1 MTVMNLTDLDVRFMA
16 RAIELAWRGQGL
28 VEPNPMVGCVIVH
41 GETIVGEGWHGRFGG
56 PHAEV
61 EALRAAGQRARGAT
75 LYVTLEPCCHHGKTP
90 PCTEAI
96 LAAQPARV
104 VVAQRDPF
112 PPVDGGGLRQL
123 AAAGIPV
130 EIGVLQPDARRLNA
144 PYLKLITDRRPWVHA
159 KWAMTLD
166 GKLATRSRDSRWIS
180 CESSRRIVHTLRGR
194 MDAILIGRGTAES
207 DDPQLTAR
215 PPGPRTALRIV
226 LDSHASLASDR
237 HLVQTAREIPVL
249 VVTGPQASARQAA
262 RLQAAGCEVFSATG
276 KSYPERI
283 ASLLDELGRRRLT
296 NVLVEGG
303 SGVFGALHDAGQ
315 MDEIHAFIAPKIVGG
330 ESALTPVAGTGL
342 PQIARAPVLEDPQFE
357 LIDGDVYI
365 HGRVRRDA
373 AQ

>member
-16 RAIELAWRGQGL
+16 RAIELAWRGQGR

-130 EIGVLQPDARRLNA
+130 EMGVLQPDARRLNA
-144 PYLKLITDRRPWVHA
+144 PYLKLITDRRPGY
-159 KWAMTLD
+159 T
-166 GKLATRSRDSRWIS
+166 
-180 CESSRRIVHTLRGR
+180 
-194 MDAILIGRGTAES
+194 
-207 DDPQLTAR
+207 P
-215 PPGPRTALRIV
+215 
-226 LDSHASLASDR
+226 
-237 HLVQTAREIPVL
+237 
-249 VVTGPQASARQAA
+249 
-262 RLQAAGCEVFSATG
+262 
-276 KSYPERI
+276 
-283 ASLLDELGRRRLT
+283 
-296 NVLVEGG
+296 
-303 SGVFGALHDAGQ
+303 SGQ
-315 MDEIHAFIAPKIVGG
+315 
-330 ESALTPVAGTGL
+330 
-342 PQIARAPVLEDPQFE
+342 
-357 LIDGDVYI
+357 
-365 HGRVRRDA
+365 
-373 AQ
+373 

>member
-1 MTVMNLTDLDVRFMA
+1 MNLTDLDVRFMA
-16 RAIELAWRGQGL
+16 RAIELAWRGQGR

-41 GETIVGEGWHGRFGG
+41 GDTIVGEGWHGRFGG
-56 PHAEV
+56 PHAEA
-61 EALRAAGQRARGAT
+61 EALRAAGQRCRGAT

-96 LAAQPARV
+96 LAARPARV

-123 AAAGIPV
+123 TAAGIPV
-130 EIGVLQPDARRLNA
+130 EMGVLQPDARRLNA

-180 CESSRRIVHTLRGR
+180 SEASRRIVHTLRGR

-226 LDSHASLASDR
+226 LDSHASLAERPASGTNGSRDSGPRRDRAASLRPASGTAPSRRLRDLLSDR
-237 HLVQTAREIPVL
+237 K
-249 VVTGPQASARQAA
+249 VVSGADRQ
-262 RLQAAGCEVFSATG
+262 
-276 KSYPERI
+276 P
-283 ASLLDELGRRRLT
+283 
-296 NVLVEGG
+296 
-303 SGVFGALHDAGQ
+303 SG
-315 MDEIHAFIAPKIVGG
+315 
-330 ESALTPVAGTGL
+330 
-342 PQIARAPVLEDPQFE
+342 
-357 LIDGDVYI
+357 
-365 HGRVRRDA
+365 
-373 AQ
+373 